1 MKTVQIHYDESMQEH
16 LMWFLNSLPNIIVE
30 EKKSPAK
37 PKVRK
42 TNKLAGCL
50 SKYAKNVDLPFREI
64 REMAWDAELRDKY
77 DTRRH

>member
-1 MKTVQIHYDESMQEH
+1 MVFEQFAKCYCGG
-16 LMWFLNSLPNIIVE
+16 
-30 EKKSPAK
+30 KKSPAK

-42 TNKLAGCL
+42 TDKLAGCL
-50 SKYAKNVDLPFREI
+50 SKYAKNVDLPFKEI